1 MLLIYFKLNEKDYA
15 IFIWLIGIRVV
26 VKKLN
31 HLYYTAKLNKWKNIN
46 MKYNRA
52 TREGGW

>member
-46 MKYNRA
+46 MKYKTKYINN
-52 TREGGW
+52 